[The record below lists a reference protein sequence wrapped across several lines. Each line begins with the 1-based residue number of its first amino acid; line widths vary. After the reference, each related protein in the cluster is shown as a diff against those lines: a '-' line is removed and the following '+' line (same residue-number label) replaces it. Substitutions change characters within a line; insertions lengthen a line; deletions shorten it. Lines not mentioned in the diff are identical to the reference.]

1 MEVKVSVKSSS
12 VYLAEL
18 AVHVLAFLERYD
30 AGGGGGGGRGG
41 RDHGC
46 RTQRRGAVVLT
57 VRRSCGAAGHAR
69 PIRRADPAPATT
81 TSYTLYKAQTFHF
94 LFI

>member
-1 MEVKVSVKSSS
+1 MSGS

-30 AGGGGGGGRGG
+30 AGGGGGGGCGG
-41 RDHGC
+41 SDHGC

-57 VRRSCGAAGHAR
+57 VRRTCGAAGHAR
-69 PIRRADPAPATT
+69 PIRRADPAPVTIR
-81 TSYTLYKAQTFHF
+81 S
-94 LFI
+94 